1 MCEPGSRIYAEALK
15 QRYIERPAAAAAPC
29 LIDLGLL
36 HPDPDHMER
45 LVPMSPSL
53 ALHTMLRDIESE
65 IHAQRSREVRI
76 AETLERFIA
85 RDSTGPTENTP
96 GVVVLEGLPRI
107 NTAIDRANNDCVV
120 EMLCVQ
126 PGPRSEY
133 ALRVA
138 LPRDLALR
146 ERGAH
151 MRTLYQR
158 ASLHSPGLRDY
169 LEQMGD
175 AIEIRSLDDI
185 PERLIIFDRSVAF
198 IPASADRTTALEL
211 RHPALIEYLATVFE
225 RFWRQGIPLHEPA
238 PPVPAE
244 AGISER
250 QYAVAR
256 LLSEGHPDEA
266 VAKRLGI
273 SVRTCRTHIAHLST
287 VLGTTNRVQLGV
299 RIAQSGM
306 LKEPETHQPETLEDP
321 HGSPKGQSRFINGQS
336 GGTSPIARAS

>member
-1 MCEPGSRIYAEALK
+1 MTAPQHTHGVEELCEPGNRIYAEALK
-15 QRYIERPAAAAAPC
+15 QRCIRREAAGAAPC

-36 HPDPDHMER
+36 HPDPDDMER
-45 LVPMSPSL
+45 LLPTPPSL
-53 ALHTMLRDIESE
+53 ALHALLRDIESE
-65 IHAQRSREVRI
+65 IHTRRSREVRI

-85 RDSTGPTENTP
+85 LDTPRPPEDSP
-96 GVVVLEGLPRI
+96 GIVVLEGFPRI
-107 NTAIDRANNDCVV
+107 NTAIDRATNECRT
-120 EMLCVQ
+120 EMMCVQ

-133 ALRVA
+133 ALSTA

-158 ASLHSPGLRDY
+158 SSLHSPGLRDY
-169 LEQMGD
+169 LKQMGD
-175 AIEIRSLDDI
+175 SIEIRSLDDI
-185 PERLIIFDRSVAF
+185 PERLIIVDRSVAF

-211 RHPALIEYLATVFE
+211 RHPALVEYLATVFE

-306 LKEPETHQPETLEDP
+306 LDSHNRREH
-321 HGSPKGQSRFINGQS
+321 
-336 GGTSPIARAS
+336 A

>member
-1 MCEPGSRIYAEALK
+1 MTAPQHTHGVEELCEPGNRIYAEALK
-15 QRYIERPAAAAAPC
+15 QRCIRREAAGAAPC

-36 HPDPDHMER
+36 HPDPDDMER
-45 LVPMSPSL
+45 LLPTPPSL
-53 ALHTMLRDIESE
+53 ALHALLRDIESE
-65 IHAQRSREVRI
+65 IHTRRSREVRI

-85 RDSTGPTENTP
+85 LDTPRPPEDSP
-96 GVVVLEGLPRI
+96 GIVVLEGFPRI
-107 NTAIDRANNDCVV
+107 NTAIDRATNECRT
-120 EMLCVQ
+120 EMMCVQ

-133 ALRVA
+133 ALSTA

-158 ASLHSPGLRDY
+158 SSLHSPGLRDY
-169 LEQMGD
+169 LKQMGD
-175 AIEIRSLDDI
+175 SIEIRSLDDI
-185 PERLIIFDRSVAF
+185 PERLIIVDRSVAF

-211 RHPALIEYLATVFE
+211 RHPALVEYLATVFE

-273 SVRTCRTHIAHLST
+273 SVHTCRTHIAHLST

-306 LKEPETHQPETLEDP
+306 LDSHNRREH
-321 HGSPKGQSRFINGQS
+321 
-336 GGTSPIARAS
+336 A

>member
-1 MCEPGSRIYAEALK
+1 MTAPQHTHGVEELCEPGNRIYAEALK
-15 QRYIERPAAAAAPC
+15 QRCIRREAAGAAPC

-36 HPDPDHMER
+36 HPDPDDMER
-45 LVPMSPSL
+45 LLPTPPSL
-53 ALHTMLRDIESE
+53 ALHALLRDIESE
-65 IHAQRSREVRI
+65 IHTRRSREVRI

-85 RDSTGPTENTP
+85 LDTPRPPEDSP
-96 GVVVLEGLPRI
+96 GIVVLEGFPRI
-107 NTAIDRANNDCVV
+107 NTAIDRATNECRT
-120 EMLCVQ
+120 EMMCVQ

-133 ALRVA
+133 ALSTA

-158 ASLHSPGLRDY
+158 SSLHSPGLRDY
-169 LEQMGD
+169 LKQMGD
-175 AIEIRSLDDI
+175 SIEIRSLDDI
-185 PERLIIFDRSVAF
+185 PERLIIVDRSVAF

-211 RHPALIEYLATVFE
+211 RHPAMIEYLATVFE

-306 LKEPETHQPETLEDP
+306 LDSHNRREH
-321 HGSPKGQSRFINGQS
+321 
-336 GGTSPIARAS
+336 A

>member
-1 MCEPGSRIYAEALK
+1 MTGPQHTHGVEELCEAGSRAYAEALK
-15 QRYIERPAAAAAPC
+15 QGRVSRRAATTAPC

-36 HPDPDHMER
+36 HPDPDDMER
-45 LVPMSPSL
+45 LLPTPPSL
-53 ALHTMLRDIESE
+53 ALHAILRDIESE
-65 IHAQRSREVRI
+65 IHTHRSREVKI
-76 AETLERFIA
+76 VETLERFMTPGTPGSPQDA
-85 RDSTGPTENTP
+85 P

-107 NTAIDRANNDCVV
+107 NTAINRANKACRSEV
-120 EMLCVQ
+120 LCVQ
-126 PGPRSEY
+126 PGPRSAYE
-133 ALRVA
+133 LRTA
-138 LPRDLALR
+138 LPRGLLLR
-146 ERGAH
+146 ERGAR

-175 AIEIRSLDDI
+175 SIEIRSLDDI

-211 RHPALIEYLATVFE
+211 RHPALVEYFATVFE
-225 RFWRQGIPLHEPA
+225 RFWRQGIALHEPA

-306 LKEPETHQPETLEDP
+306 LKDPETHQSE
-321 HGSPKGQSRFINGQS
+321 
-336 GGTSPIARAS
+336 